1 MIEFVSNVAPDLHL
15 ITDVCVFING
25 LDRLA
30 LDQGGVPAGHRFDS
44 EEQLLQ
50 QQPLV
55 LWNLNFDLGL
65 VLLAPWSHFHITCQL
80 EYPLSIYLLDLKQK
94 HSWLKS
100 NSPKCYNNV
109 EPT

>member
-1 MIEFVSNVAPDLHL
+1 MIKFVSNVAPNLHL
-15 ITDVCVFING
+15 IADVCVLVNG

-55 LWNLNFDLGL
+55 LWNLNFDLGH

-80 EYPLSIYLLDLKQK
+80 EHPLSIYLLDLKQK
-94 HSWLKS
+94 HSWLNR